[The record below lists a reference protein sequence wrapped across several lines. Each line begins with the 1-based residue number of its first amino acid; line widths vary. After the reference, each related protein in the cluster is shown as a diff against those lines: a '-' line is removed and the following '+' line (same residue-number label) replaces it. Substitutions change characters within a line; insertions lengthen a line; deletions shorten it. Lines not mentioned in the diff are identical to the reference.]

1 MTDRDP
7 LDDLLTRSA
16 PASVQSTPSLH
27 RDLALLS
34 REARSAEES
43 RRRPTRLLVGAGLS
57 LLLLGGAGTAVAAT
71 TFNWAP
77 WAEDPDI
84 AYPFTLPSGRECEAR
99 VLMLLVTDA
108 PETGPISTTPDATLS
123 AHFRSFDAIAASDIE
138 SSIAEVRSRA
148 GSGMMVAVS
157 ADGQLS
163 DVHETAEGPTAD
175 DVYAAAAHDA
185 LGDALRAEA
194 IAYGLGSDQ
203 WSSEYDIQCE
213 AVSE

>member
-7 LDDLLTRSA
+7 LDDLLTHSA
-16 PASVQSTPSLH
+16 PGSVRSTPRLD

-34 REARSAEES
+34 REARGSETS
-43 RRRPTRLLVGAGLS
+43 RRRPARILVGTGLS

-77 WAEDPDI
+77 WAQDPDI
-84 AYPFTLPSGRECEAR
+84 AYRFTLPSGRDCGAR
-99 VLMLLVTDA
+99 VKMLLVTDA
-108 PETGPISTTPDATLS
+108 PETGPISTAPDAALS
-123 AHFRSFDAIAASDIE
+123 AHFRSFDAIAAADIE
-138 SSIAEVRSRA
+138 GSIAEVHRRA

-157 ADGQLS
+157 PEGQLS
-163 DVHETAEGPTAD
+163 DVRETAEGPTAD

-194 IAYGLGSDQ
+194 LAYGLDSGK

-213 AVSE
+213 AISE